1 MGSVEYQR
9 GRGPEGKKRFFSLF
23 DLPTETGDLCEIID
37 KAGSFL
43 IEIHEYA
50 DGLELYRKAVNIF
63 PNAAG
68 LYQGLGCCAGHE
80 GLHDDAVQA
89 SQRAVE
95 LEPENQKF
103 VNDLGWSLLEKGNL
117 SEAREVLERAVGM
130 DPKDELAL
138 ENLRHCLALIQ
149 KQAEEKA

>member
-1 MGSVEYQR
+1 
-9 GRGPEGKKRFFSLF
+9 
-23 DLPTETGDLCEIID
+23 
-37 KAGSFL
+37 
-43 IEIHEYA
+43 
-50 DGLELYRKAVNIF
+50 LY
-63 PNAAG
+63 
-68 LYQGLGCCAGHE
+68 
-80 GLHDDAVQA
+80 DDAVQA